1 MKSIKYFSILI
12 FCILSAC
19 AANSPPTSGNEGREI
34 ITESDEPELRRRAR
48 IRLEL
53 ASGYFEQE
61 KYNIALDEI
70 KQSLAVDPAYGP
82 AYNLRGLVYVQLNE
96 PRLAEESFRKSLSIN
111 PRDTDALHNLGWL
124 ICQQQRYAEAQ
135 KMFDEIV
142 NTTANSLANANT
154 WLTKGLCYARGN
166 NLAESSQSLMRSYE
180 LDSLNP
186 ITAYNLSL
194 VLYLQKSFEKSKF
207 YINRLNESQYSNSE
221 SIWLQIRI
229 EYKLNQDGEVKRLG
243 KRLTERFP
251 NSKES
256 SLYLRGAF
264 DE

>member
-1 MKSIKYFSILI
+1 MSVIKYFFILTL
-12 FCILSAC
+12 CSLSAC
-19 AANSPPTSGNEGREI
+19 ATTGTTTPNNSGQEI

-70 KQSLAVDPAYGP
+70 KQSLAADPSYGP
-82 AYNLRGLVYVQLNE
+82 AYNLRGLIYAQLNE
-96 PRLAEESFRKSLSIN
+96 VRLAEESFRKSLSIN
-111 PRDTDALHNLGWL
+111 AKDTDALHNLGWL
-124 ICQQQRYAEAQ
+124 ICQQQRYTEAQ

-166 NLAESSQSLMRSYE
+166 DFANSSQSLMRAYE

-194 VLYLQKSFEKSKF
+194 VLYFQRLFEKSRF
-207 YINRLNESQYSNSE
+207 YINRLNESQYSNPE
-221 SIWLQIRI
+221 SIWLQIRV

-243 KRLTERFP
+243 KRLTEKFP

-256 SLYLRGAF
+256 SLYLRGKF
-264 DE
+264 DD